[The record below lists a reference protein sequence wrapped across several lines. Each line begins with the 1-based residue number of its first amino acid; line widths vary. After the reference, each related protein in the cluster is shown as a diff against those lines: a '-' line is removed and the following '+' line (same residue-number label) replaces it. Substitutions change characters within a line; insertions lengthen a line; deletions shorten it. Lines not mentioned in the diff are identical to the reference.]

1 MTAQPALASSK
12 PRSPSSGPLSPA
24 LASSLGVLSI
34 PPREPGNQEGEGR
47 ERQPVTPSLWPRD
60 GVTVPSGLCTPARPW
75 PLWSSG
81 CCYPR
86 GEPRAGPR
94 TVPPLRGATAS
105 GLWWRLLSLG
115 VAPGVGTVSRAE
127 AHSSRGCLTSHCGD
141 TPRFVNSSS
150 VAGHSGRTHR
160 ILNSVRRGQP
170 RAEPFSW
177 AVKEAFPILSGWRWP
192 RDARQAQCVLGSES
206 RFTLPAA

>member
-1 MTAQPALASSK
+1 MGRTVPDRERSRVSRGSVCRRPAGRRHRVTAQPAPRLIQTPKPLVRAS
-12 PRSPSSGPLSPA
+12 LSC
-24 LASSLGVLSI
+24 SCFVRGGSQH

-47 ERQPVTPSLWPRD
+47 ERQPVTPSLWSRD
-60 GVTVPSGLCTPARPW
+60 GVTVPSGLCTPARLW

-150 VAGHSGRTHR
+150 VAGHSGRTHH

-170 RAEPFSW
+170 RAEPFS
-177 AVKEAFPILSGWRWP
+177 
-192 RDARQAQCVLGSES
+192 
-206 RFTLPAA
+206 